1 MSSSCAC
8 GGTCTSAAL
17 STPTEQLT
25 EQLIDEPRSIA
36 TLLIGQRGL
45 RNRYDDFLQA
55 LQRNDR
61 PAVIVAI
68 NDFQQQLER
77 WTDAEEK
84 SLLPALI
91 RNGVAGRDARRE
103 LLLEYVQIREL
114 TRYLVR
120 QIGEGIRSDDLSGF
134 AQNLDRRLRAHE
146 GEMERVYYPAAV
158 PILTPDDWAALLSA
172 RPDP

>member
-45 RNRYDDFLQA
+45 RNRYDDLLQA

-91 RNGVAGRDARRE
+91 RNAVAGRDARRE

-146 GEMERVYYPAAV
+146 SEMERVYYPAAV
-158 PILTPDDWAALLSA
+158 PILTPDDWTALLSA

>member
-1 MSSSCAC
+1 MT
-8 GGTCTSAAL
+8 G
-17 STPTEQLT
+17 
-25 EQLIDEPRSIA
+25 DPRSIDA
-36 TLLIGQRGL
+36 LLLGQRAL
-45 RNRYDDFLQA
+45 RNRYDDFRQA

-61 PAVIVAI
+61 PALSVAI
-68 NDFQQQLER
+68 DDFQHQFER

-91 RNGVAGRDARRE
+91 RNSVAGRDARRE

-120 QIGEGIRSDDLSGF
+120 QIAEGIRSDELTGF
-134 AQNLDRRLRAHE
+134 AENLDRRLRAHE
-146 GEMERVYYPAAV
+146 SEMERVYYPAAA
-158 PILTPDDWAALLSA
+158 PILTPEEWSALEAA